1 MPAMRRTTVKRITM
15 APGALLTL
23 LLLTSVALAQEGGPY
38 DLSWSTV
45 DGGAYTFSAGGAY
58 DLGGTIGQ
66 PDAGCMGGGAYT
78 LCGGFWPGSRVEPGY
93 PAYIPLVLKRY

>member
-1 MPAMRRTTVKRITM
+1 MKRTTFKRT
-15 APGALLTL
+15 AVALGALLGL

-45 DGGAYTFSAGGAY
+45 DGGGYTFSSGGDY
-58 DLGGTIGQ
+58 ELGGTIGQ
-66 PDAGCMGGGAYT
+66 PDTGCMEGGSYL
-78 LCGGFWPGSRVEPGY
+78 LCGGFWPGSGLEPGY